1 MPISDIVVV
10 EYSLNLHFIYSHRPL
25 AFTNVIEK
33 NSSSLA
39 IAVFRKRVPLLGYV
53 TNHSVYYWRP

>member
-25 AFTNVIEK
+25 AFTNVIVK
-33 NSSSLA
+33 
-39 IAVFRKRVPLLGYV
+39 LLQSFV
-53 TNHSVYYWRP
+53 KEHLC